1 MTEDGT
7 DFSLRTFIT
16 GMVDTV
22 ITKIKEIFA
31 LGENL
36 FGDFAMFQFIKQTVN
51 DVISSDKIIFSG
63 DFGIIQLS

>member
-1 MTEDGT
+1 
-7 DFSLRTFIT
+7 
-16 GMVDTV
+16 MVDTV

-51 DVISSDKIIFSG
+51 DVISSVNNFLVTQIKFS
-63 DFGIIQLS
+63 